1 MFDFVRVTAQVRI
14 SLSYYLILR
23 RKISFAPLVDTGLRH
38 IGFRAAKDFPT
49 DQHGA
54 GTVFFIHAR
63 LQGSYEGVF
72 EKSTSPL

>member
-1 MFDFVRVTAQVRI
+1 MFDFARLPAQTRI
-14 SLSYYLILR
+14 LLSYYLFLR
-23 RKISFAPLVDTGLRH
+23 RKISFAPLNDTGVDH
-38 IGFRAAKDFPT
+38 IGFPAIKDFPT

-72 EKSTSPL
+72 EKSTGPL